1 MIDRLESTFYL
12 EVDFKKQTK
21 AKDFII
27 PLDRYLLKLKISKH
41 QISSLRRNLSLNTT
55 RMGTCQPVVRLLNF
69 SVLINLSIYPLFYI
83 NFPILRLKNTY
94 TLENMMKWFKNW
106 ISGSDWSTKL
116 HFVNFLFILFET
128 GSLCEVLAS
137 LELAM

>member
-55 RMGTCQPVVRLLNF
+55 QTGTCQPVVRLLNF

-83 NFPILRLKNTY
+83 SFPILRLKNTY
-94 TLENMMKWFKNW
+94 ILENMMK
-106 ISGSDWSTKL
+106 
-116 HFVNFLFILFET
+116 
-128 GSLCEVLAS
+128 
-137 LELAM
+137 